1 MATQLMIYE
10 SAVPVSQSRHGRWS
24 IEAGTDYSF
33 SRNVNSVPL
42 TAVEFPSAAADYVVV
57 FAESGDVILPTA
69 LLGMRD
75 KENLYLTD
83 KGEWKARYIPAF
95 LRRYPFVFSST
106 DEGKTFTLCIDE
118 SFPGFNQD
126 GRGQPLYGE
135 EKKPSQYVENVLKFL
150 QQYQLEFQRTRA
162 FCKQLKELGLLEP
175 MTAQVSLD
183 SGERISLTGFMVVDR
198 AKLKALPAD
207 KLAEMVKTDEL
218 ELIYSHLHSMRH
230 FAGMRER
237 LAAAA
242 PVPVSQR
249 VSVADEAQPE
259 AQGKGKAGAEPTA
272 KGSKAEG
279 GRKK

>member
-10 SAVPVSQSRHGRWS
+10 SAVPVSQSRHGDWS
-24 IEAGTDYSF
+24 IEAGADYSF

-42 TAVEFPSAAADYVVV
+42 TAVEFASAAADYVII
-57 FAESGDVILPTA
+57 FAESGDVVMPAA

-75 KENLYLTD
+75 RENLYLAD
-83 KGEWKARYIPAF
+83 KGEWKARYVPAF

-118 SFPGFNQD
+118 SFPGFNQEK
-126 GRGQPLYGE
+126 RGQPLYDE
-135 EKKPSQYVENVLKFL
+135 QKKPSQYIENVLKFL
-150 QQYQLEFQRTRA
+150 QQYQFEFQRTQA
-162 FCKQLKELGLLEP
+162 FCKKLKELGLLEP
-175 MTAQVSLD
+175 MRAQINLE

-198 AKLKALPAD
+198 AKLKALPAE
-207 KLAEMVKTDEL
+207 KLAEMAKSDEL
-218 ELIYSHLHSMRH
+218 ELIYNHLHSMRH

-242 PVPVSQR
+242 PVPASQQ
-249 VSVADEAQPE
+249 VSVADQASPE
-259 AQGKGKAGAEPTA
+259 PEKKTDTEKKGKAGKSEEA
-272 KGSKAEG
+272 